1 MPIRIKPTQVLNLRD
16 EGEEKKQLQSKLFP
30 FASGAVPTVLTD
42 RDYGLCDG
50 SLQSHVATAE
60 AHCDRVSPCY
70 PGLRCG
76 AHYIPG
82 PLTFVGS
89 SIQPMMSSSAG
100 PGHVAAAADAER
112 KDGPRES
119 HSLGLLRPLPGA
131 QQSAGLPS

>member
-1 MPIRIKPTQVLNLRD
+1 MLPRPA
-16 EGEEKKQLQSKLFP
+16 LQGTLHT
-30 FASGAVPTVLTD
+30 GTL
-42 RDYGLCDG
+42 
-50 SLQSHVATAE
+50 
-60 AHCDRVSPCY
+60 
-70 PGLRCG
+70 
-76 AHYIPG
+76 
-82 PLTFVGS
+82 GS